1 MRVLLV
7 QHGRL
12 PSPTRPGSGGAQ
24 RAHHHAEAL
33 RAAGHEVIVLT
44 RAQDDEDGGPLTF
57 HSHRHLRE
65 LAIRLAPDRVL
76 CVQPEEAPALAGVAP
91 LCVDLYAPRLLEA
104 AFQGETAAEAVHTM
118 RALAAAD
125 HVLFSNPRQRHF
137 TLGLMA
143 LAGWD
148 TREPVGDVVPLVAPE
163 GPPRLPTTPEEEP
176 VFVLGGVPWPW
187 QDPTPALRRAVAA
200 LDRVGFGRII
210 VYGGRPAVGDADIIH
225 LAAEVPPGPRL
236 HYAGPTPLGELLL
249 AYAGARAALDWF
261 RPNPER
267 ELAMSFRQADYLGC
281 GLPVITGADHALS
294 DTLRAAGAGWV
305 VNDLDAFEAAVIEAA
320 TDPAAA
326 ATRGLAARHLAQTQ
340 LSRDVAE
347 APLLR
352 WVTDA
357 KPRHRAPMPLPEA
370 ATLVAALGEARAQ
383 AHAANEA
390 QAKAEAEVAHKRV
403 ENALLTEQVQALT
416 GVVTRLSRAV
426 DEVAGFRREAVT
438 VLGARASGAEGEAEA
453 LSRQIEEQRAD
464 LLKKDAEI
472 RAARREQDRLNDA
485 LLIATREGEDAGAR
499 QVALGRLLETIKH
512 ERDALKDRLRRGWWR
527 S

>member
-12 PSPTRPGSGGAQ
+12 PSPSRPGSGGAQ

-57 HSHRHLRE
+57 HGHRHLRE
-65 LAIRLAPDRVL
+65 LAVRLAPDRVL
-76 CVQPEEAPALAGVAP
+76 CVQPEEAPALVGVAP

-125 HVLFSNPRQRHF
+125 HVLFSNPRQRYF

-148 TREPVGDVVPLVAPE
+148 TRQPVGDVVSLVAPE
-163 GPPRLPTTPEEEP
+163 GPPRLPSDPNAEP

-187 QDPTPALRRAVAA
+187 QDPAPALRRAVAA
-200 LDRVGFGRII
+200 LDRVGCGR
-210 VYGGRPAVGDADIIH
+210 VVVFGGRPAVGDADIIH
-225 LAAEVPPGPRL
+225 LAAQVPPGPRL
-236 HYAGPTPLGELLL
+236 QYAGPTPLGALLT
-249 AYAGARAALDWF
+249 AYSGARAALDWF
-261 RPNPER
+261 SPNPER

-281 GLPVITGADHALS
+281 GLPLITGADHALS

-326 ATRGLAARHLAQTQ
+326 AARGLAARHLAQTT

-352 WVTDA
+352 WVHVA
-357 KPRHRAPMPLPEA
+357 KPRDRVAMPLPEA
-370 ATLVAALGEARAQ
+370 ATLVAALGEARTQAQ
-383 AHAANEA
+383 AAQEA
-390 QAKAEAEVAHKRV
+390 QHKAEAEVAHKRA

-416 GVVTRLSRAV
+416 GAVTRLSRAV

-453 LSRQIEEQRAD
+453 LSRQVEEQRAD
-464 LLKKDAEI
+464 LLKKDAEL

-499 QVALGRLLETIKH
+499 QVALGRLLDTIKQ
-512 ERDALKDRLRRGWWR
+512 ERDALKERLRRGWWR
-527 S
+527 G

>member
-12 PSPTRPGSGGAQ
+12 PSPSRPGSGGAQ
-24 RAHHHAEAL
+24 RASHHAEAL
-33 RAAGHEVIVLT
+33 RGAGHEVIVLT

-57 HSHRHLRE
+57 QSHRHLRE
-65 LAIRLAPDRVL
+65 LATRLRPDRVL
-76 CVQPEEAPALAGVAP
+76 CVQPEEAPALAGLAP

-125 HVLFSNPRQRHF
+125 HVLFSNPRQRRF

-148 TREPVGDVVPLVAPE
+148 TCEPVGDVVPLVAPE
-163 GPPRLPTTPEEEP
+163 GPPRLPINPNDEP

-210 VYGGRPAVGDADIIH
+210 VYGGRPAVGDAAVVH
-225 LAAEVPPGPRL
+225 LAAALPPGPRL
-236 HYAGPTPLGELLL
+236 RYAGPTPLGELLT

-261 RPNPER
+261 SPNPER

-281 GLPVITGADHALS
+281 GLPLITGADHALS
-294 DTLRAAGAGWV
+294 DTLRAAGAAWV
-305 VNDLDAFEAAVIEAA
+305 VPDLDAFEAAVVEAA

-326 ATRGLAARHLAQTQ
+326 AARGLAARHLAQTI

-357 KPRHRAPMPLPEA
+357 KVRDRVPMPLPES

-383 AHAANEA
+383 AKAAQEA
-390 QAKAEAEVAHKRV
+390 QAKAEAEVAEKRA
-403 ENALLTEQVQALT
+403 ENTLLTEQVQALT
-416 GVVTRLSRAV
+416 GVVTRLSRAI

-438 VLGARASGAEGEAEA
+438 VLGARAAGAEGEIEA
-453 LSRQIEEQRAD
+453 LSRQVEEQRAD
-464 LLKKDAEI
+464 LLKKDAEL

-485 LLIATREGEDAGAR
+485 LLVATSEGQDAGAR
-499 QVALGRLLETIKH
+499 QVELGRLLDTIRQ
-512 ERDALKDRLRRGWWR
+512 ERDALRARVKRGWWR
-527 S
+527 G

>member
-12 PSPTRPGSGGAQ
+12 PSPSRPGSGGAQ

-33 RAAGHEVIVLT
+33 RGAGHEVMVLT

-57 HSHRHLRE
+57 QSHRHLRE
-65 LAIRLAPDRVL
+65 LAIRLRPDRIL
-76 CVQPEEAPALAGVAP
+76 CVQPEEAPALAGLDAP

-104 AFQGETAAEAVHTM
+104 PFQGETAAEAVHTM

-148 TREPVGDVVPLVAPE
+148 TRQAVGDVVPLVAPE
-163 GPPRLPTTPEEEP
+163 GPPRLHTDDEP

-200 LDRVGFGRII
+200 LDRMGFGRIV
-210 VYGGRPAVGDADIIH
+210 VYGGRPAVGDAAVVD
-225 LAAEVPPGPRL
+225 LAAALPPGPRL
-236 HYAGPTPLGELLL
+236 QYAGPTPLGELLR

-261 RPNPER
+261 SPNPER

-281 GLPVITGADHALS
+281 GLPLITGADHALS
-294 DTLRAAGAGWV
+294 DAVREAGAGWV
-305 VNDLDAFEAAVIEAA
+305 VKDLDAFEAAVVEAA
-320 TDPAAA
+320 MDPAAA
-326 ATRGLAARHLAQTQ
+326 AARGLAARHLAQTT
-340 LSRDVAE
+340 LSREVAE
-347 APLLR
+347 APLVR
-352 WVTDA
+352 WVQEATRRD
-357 KPRHRAPMPLPEA
+357 RVETPLPQA
-370 ATLVAALGEARAQ
+370 AELVAALGEARAQ
-383 AHAANEA
+383 AQAAQAA
-390 QAKAEAEVAHKRV
+390 QAKAEAEVAEKRA
-403 ENALLTEQVQALT
+403 ENAQLTEQLQALT
-416 GVVTRLSRAV
+416 GVVTRLSRAI
-426 DEVAGFRREAVT
+426 DEVAGFRREAVN
-438 VLGARASGAEGEAEA
+438 VLGARAAGAEGEVEA
-453 LSRQIEEQRAD
+453 LSRQVEEQRAD
-464 LLKKDAEI
+464 LLKKDAEL

-499 QVALGRLLETIKH
+499 QIELGRLLDTIKQ
-512 ERDALKDRLRRGWWR
+512 ERDALKARLKAGWWR
-527 S
+527 P